1 MNYRKI
7 ASNIKG
13 MHVIWKDNK
22 IFPDYTFNSGSYVSQ
37 KRINKAIRVV
47 VKILED
53 EENKIKKAFKELA
66 NKKYKGKKITIN
78 FDFKSSIERVK
89 NAKVNKE
96 SDLVDGE
103 SDYYQIWINS
113 NQTSDDLLI
122 GVLLHESLHYLAT
135 FNNKDICEKDE
146 HYVMGLLGEI
156 F

>member
-113 NQTSDDLLI
+113 NQISDDLLI

>member
-13 MHVIWKDNK
+13 MHVIWKDSK

-37 KRINKAIRVV
+37 KRINKAIKVV

-53 EENKIKKAFKELA
+53 EQNKIKRAFKDLA

-113 NQTSDDLLI
+113 NKISDDLLI